1 MSKQTAPL
9 EHRALKQCLFTT
21 TATMRPTIGL
31 TTKTGTLPSQ
41 RSLAPRIQAANA
53 SRQSSVDRSAISFRT
68 SQGIKMSAVGKNGSE
83 IADFNR
89 TSDASKF
96 VKVGDNAL
104 NGSGKP
110 SIEGVAKG
118 FQARAQIDSGFQN
131 KYAESKIN
139 SFQGNS
145 FVKKE
150 QFSKPDKLA
159 VNAMTNMPSKMD
171 QVRDLSMAAKAENVN
186 KATKEWIDQM
196 SSVIDN

>member
-118 FQARAQIDSGFQN
+118 FQARA
-131 KYAESKIN
+131 
-139 SFQGNS
+139 
-145 FVKKE
+145 
-150 QFSKPDKLA
+150 
-159 VNAMTNMPSKMD
+159 
-171 QVRDLSMAAKAENVN
+171 
-186 KATKEWIDQM
+186 
-196 SSVIDN
+196 